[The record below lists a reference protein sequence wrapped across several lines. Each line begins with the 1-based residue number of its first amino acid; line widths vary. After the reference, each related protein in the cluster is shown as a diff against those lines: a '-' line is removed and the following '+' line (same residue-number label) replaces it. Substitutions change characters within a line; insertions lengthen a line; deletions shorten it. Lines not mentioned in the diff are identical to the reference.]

1 MHPTTVLGI
10 QKKPSLGRLKTQILA
25 TISHINNIGK
35 KGTTY
40 ERVLSYLNKKGS
52 NQLG

>member
-10 QKKPSLGRLKTQILA
+10 QKMPSLGRLKTQILS

-35 KGTTY
+35 NGTTY
-40 ERVLSYLNKKGS
+40 ERVLFYLNKKGS
-52 NQLG
+52 NQRG